1 MGQNYVPKIYKR
13 PPAVSLKLAYIAI
26 AKQWKDMYIISTKY
40 IALKNREKLK
50 KGSKNAKSPIFAFDI
65 NYYYP
70 KGHLTSM
77 SDK

>member
-1 MGQNYVPKIYKR
+1 MTHFDILLAFQ
-13 PPAVSLKLAYIAI
+13 LHKLAQVAI
-26 AKQWKDMYIISTKY
+26 AKQGKDVYIILTIPTYY
-40 IALKNREKLK
+40 IALNNGEKLK
-50 KGSKNAKSPIFAFDI
+50 KGSKNAKNPIFAFDI